1 MAVKAVPE
9 GFQTITP
16 YLVVPDAAALIDFLR
31 RAFGA
36 EETHRTKRPDGS
48 IMHAQVKIGS
58 SMLMMSS
65 ATPQWPARPSGLY
78 LYVEDADRWHQRA
91 IEAGATSVL
100 EPMDA
105 FWGDRMAVYLT
116 WPAITGGSPR
126 TARTCPRTKS
136 LVAPQ
141 PSSRAAPSRPAIRA
155 PSSGA
160 LRNQR
165 GRPSRSAAIVA
176 A

>member
-65 ATPQWPARPSGLY
+65 ATPEWPARPSGLY

-105 FWGDRMAVYLT
+105 FWGDRM
-116 WPAITGGSPR
+116 GGVLDMAGNHWWIATHREDVPEDEIAR
-126 TARTCPRTKS
+126 RATAE
-136 LVAPQ
+136 LA
-141 PSSRAAPSRPAIRA
+141 SRA
-155 PSSGA
+155 
-160 LRNQR
+160 
-165 GRPSRSAAIVA
+165 
-176 A
+176 